1 MEHAETSDVVG
12 DIVTD
17 GPPLRVGVVLPN
29 IDAHGTGTF
38 EICETAREAELL
50 GFDSVWVG
58 DHLTFNAAVID
69 SVVAASAA
77 AAVTSRTNV
86 GFGVL
91 VPALRHPVWLAKQIS
106 SLQVL
111 SEDRLELGVGLGGEF
126 AQEWSSAGVPVE
138 ERGRRTDL
146 MLEQLPA
153 MVSGESVRLGPP
165 WNLDVA
171 PLTPYGA
178 LPKLWIGGRSD
189 AALKRVVQNKAGWL
203 GLWMD
208 QERIMQTDARLRELA
223 GPPNDAPEIGLQV
236 LVNVNDSEKV
246 AREELSSFIEGVYRL
261 PFEKLERYTFGGS
274 AQSIAG
280 RLLDLVAAG
289 VSTIVLMGAGPN
301 KLKDLPGLAELTD
314 ELRKAC
320 VTVARS

>member
-1 MEHAETSDVVG
+1 MDHPEASDVVG
-12 DIVTD
+12 GAFTD
-17 GPPLRVGVVLPN
+17 APPLRVGVVLPN

-38 EICETAREAELL
+38 EICETAREAERL
-50 GFDSVWVG
+50 GFDSIWVG

-77 AAVTSRTNV
+77 AAVTSRPTV

-106 SLQVL
+106 SLQVF
-111 SEDRLELGVGLGGEF
+111 SGDRLELGIGLGGEF

-146 MLEQLPA
+146 ILEQLPA
-153 MVSGESVRLGPP
+153 MVSGESVRLGSP
-165 WNLDVA
+165 WNLEVA
-171 PLTPYGA
+171 PLTPHGA
-178 LPKLWIGGRSD
+178 VPKLWIGGRSD
-189 AALKRVVQNKAGWL
+189 AALKRVVRNKAGWL

-208 QERIMQTDARLRELA
+208 QERIQSTVARLNDLA
-223 GPPNDAPEIGLQV
+223 GPSDVSPEIGLQV
-236 LVNVNDSEKV
+236 LVNVNSDEKA

-274 AQSIAG
+274 AESIAA
-280 RLLDLVAAG
+280 RLKDLVEAG

-301 KLKDLPGLAELTD
+301 NLRDLPALADLSD
-314 ELRKAC
+314 ELRKVC
-320 VTVARS
+320 TSLGGF